1 MSKNIDELIKMSD
14 NYEKLATASSEHGN
28 KSIDELFAK
37 ASDYYNQSL
46 ESQAAK
52 EDSKA
57 KVRNRGKVVFPA
69 ESSHVKDNKDH
80 FPINDAD
87 QARNALAQVAKYT
100 SVPSWYKGTLKA
112 LKDAVHKE
120 VEKHYKSIKVSD

>member
-1 MSKNIDELIKMSD
+1 MSKKVDKLIKMSD
-14 NYEKLATASSEHGN
+14 NYEKLAGAAPGSVV
-28 KSIDELFAK
+28 KSIDELLK
-37 ASDYYNQSL
+37 MASDYYNQAL
-46 ESQAAK
+46 EAQAAK

-100 SVPSWYKGTLKA
+100 SVPAWYKGTLKA
-112 LKDAVHKE
+112 LKDAVHRE
-120 VEKHYKSIKVSD
+120 VKKHYKSIDVSK